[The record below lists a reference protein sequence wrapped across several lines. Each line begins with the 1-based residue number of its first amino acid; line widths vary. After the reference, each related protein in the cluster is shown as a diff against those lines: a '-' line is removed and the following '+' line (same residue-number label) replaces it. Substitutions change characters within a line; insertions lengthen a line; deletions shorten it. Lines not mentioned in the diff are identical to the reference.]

1 MAIIAYF
8 LPVCNAPSG
17 GVKVILQHVEL
28 LRSNGINAVAFA
40 PPDFKCFLKTSAP
53 IIFMNEGFARVPLKS
68 FLVFPEVERTAVEAV
83 SASDDIYRVIFC
95 QNHYEMSR
103 GALSDAKRFRLHDVF
118 ACSSVTA
125 EAICNSL
132 KVSNVPIVSAPI
144 SKIFK
149 PLEKKPRTIAFMPRK
164 MPDLVQRLKNLIPES
179 PQWSWISI
187 DGQCEEDV
195 ARILG
200 HASVF
205 LSLSHR
211 EGLGLPPLEAMAA
224 GCIIAGFHGGG
235 GRSYANAKNGFWHD
249 EGDIIGVAKS
259 LRRAINLADKKS
271 PQFLQ
276 IIDEGRRTADNFSMD
291 KVEKDLLL
299 YWRSRI
305 PIAGCQES
313 DYLIHS
319 GS

>member
-1 MAIIAYF
+1 MAVIAYF
-8 LPVCNAPSG
+8 LPVCNTPSG

-28 LRSNGINAVAFA
+28 LRANGINAVAFA
-40 PPDFKCFLKTSAP
+40 PPNFKYFLETSAP
-53 IIFMNEGFARVPLKS
+53 IIFMNEGFIKVPSKS
-68 FLVFPEVERTAVEAV
+68 FLVFPEVERTAVESV
-83 SASDDIYRVIFC
+83 SASDDIYRVVFC

-118 ACSSVTA
+118 ACSDVIA
-125 EAICNSL
+125 EAICNTF
-132 KVSNVPIVSAPI
+132 KVRNVPVVPAPV

-149 PLEKKPRTIAFMPRK
+149 PLEKKLRTIAFMPRK
-164 MPDLVQRLKNLIPES
+164 MPDLVERLKNLIPES
-179 PQWSWISI
+179 SLWSWIPI

-200 HASVF
+200 YASVF

-235 GRSYANAKNGFWHD
+235 GRSYATAENGFWHD

-259 LRRAINLADKKS
+259 LRRSINLSDEKTDPFS
-271 PQFLQ
+271 QM
-276 IIDEGRRTADNFSMD
+276 IDEGRRTADNFSMD
-291 KVEKDLLL
+291 KVEKDLLM

-305 PIAGCQES
+305 RIAGRQES
-313 DYLIHS
+313 DYQIHS
-319 GS
+319 GL